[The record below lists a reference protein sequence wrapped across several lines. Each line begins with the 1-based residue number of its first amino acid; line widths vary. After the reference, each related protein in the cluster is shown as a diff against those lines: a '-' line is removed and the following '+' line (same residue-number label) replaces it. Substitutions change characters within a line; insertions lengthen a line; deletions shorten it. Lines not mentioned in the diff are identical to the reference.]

1 MAIDLSQY
9 DYDVVTSC
17 EAILRANLPTTITA
31 INAELAGQIVVGTPA
46 NAQLAARSDA
56 KLDER
61 SMPQSMMGVWV
72 RIVDTREILGVG
84 GVPAFGGQSR
94 TVHKLEVL
102 TYASVQVE
110 EASSATPT
118 TQTTGYKTVLL
129 LARAA
134 TTSLTDN
141 FKCVGGVY
149 NMLRVGGN
157 RIEGPLKGLTYIH
170 QIRDY
175 FDVYQTT
182 RR

>member
-1 MAIDLSQY
+1 MALDLSQY

-17 EAILRANLPTTITA
+17 EAILRANLPTYISD
-31 INAELAGQIVVGTPA
+31 INAELAGQIIIGTPE
-46 NAQLAARSDA
+46 NAQLAARSDES
-56 KLDER
+56 LDSR
-61 SMPQSMMGVWV
+61 SMPQALMGVWV
-72 RIVDTREILGVG
+72 RIVDSREVLGIG
-84 GVPAFGGQSR
+84 GVPAFGAQSR

-134 TTSLTDN
+134 TTALTDN

-149 NMLRVGGN
+149 NMLRVGGS
-157 RIEGPLKGLTYIH
+157 RIPGPIQDLTYVH
-170 QIRDY
+170 QIRDH
-175 FDVYQTT
+175 FDIYQTT

>member
-1 MAIDLSQY
+1 MAIDISQY
-9 DYDVVTSC
+9 DYDVITNC

-31 INAELAGQIVVGTPA
+31 INAELAGQIIVGTPE

-61 SMPQSMMGVWV
+61 ALPQSMMGVWV
-72 RIVDTREILGVG
+72 RIVDTREVLGVG
-84 GVPAFGGQSR
+84 GISSFGGQSR
-94 TVHKLEVL
+94 TVHRLEVL

-129 LARAA
+129 LARSA
-134 TTSLTDN
+134 TLSLTEN
-141 FKCVGGVY
+141 LRCVGGVY

-157 RIEGPLKGLTYIH
+157 RIPGPLKDLTYVH